1 MTVFREAADKRG
13 EANALR
19 WLGKCDVYSD
29 ELVSARARL
38 EEATLSLRK
47 FGMWDELLACLEDV
61 AELLHREGA
70 TERAIRIC
78 STVAKAR
85 KQLNL
90 GRSPR
95 AEQRYQAQVA
105 NYRDVTEA
113 TVFDA
118 NSKQGEAWSVD
129 EAILNALAPSS

>member
-1 MTVFREAADKRG
+1 MLA
-13 EANALR
+13 
-19 WLGKCDVYSD
+19 
-29 ELVSARARL
+29 
-38 EEATLSLRK
+38 LRK
-47 FGMWDELLACLEDV
+47 FEMWDELLACLEDV

-70 TERAIRIC
+70 SERAIRIC

-85 KQLNL
+85 KQLTL

-118 NSKQGEAWSVD
+118 NSRQGEAWSVD
-129 EAILNALAPSS
+129 EAILNALAPSSEAIAAT